1 MSDNS
6 GKQTEVLHRHILMR
20 PGFEE
25 HPIGHTTKVNRY
37 CTRLG
42 HELAVEK
49 RRGNPVLLVPSSAVR
64 SVPKALAVTTVEAG
78 RTGRNWHL
86 NALSTMRDRPLL
98 RLEVQSIEDA
108 DELLRS
114 IG

>member
-1 MSDNS
+1 
-6 GKQTEVLHRHILMR
+6 
-20 PGFEE
+20 
-25 HPIGHTTKVNRY
+25 
-37 CTRLG
+37 
-42 HELAVEK
+42 
-49 RRGNPVLLVPSSAVR
+49 
-64 SVPKALAVTTVEAG
+64 VPKALTVTTVEAG